1 MKPLDLAT
9 ARRILDF
16 SGGDPTMKNL
26 GELQLK
32 GAVAIHNMIADP
44 SIGMGYLADEVGMGK
59 TYVALGV
66 VALMRYFNPTLRVLY
81 ICPSNNVQDK
91 WYNREYRSF
100 TQHNVTVSQYRIRT
114 LDGKPA
120 APRISCRNVSE
131 LIHNASLGY
140 YADFFV
146 GMNAFSMSLSDDD
159 EAQWARKLDEL
170 RAQLP
175 AYSFDGKVRQKM
187 EVKDQFACALN
198 YALPTFDLVIIDEA
212 HNFKH
217 DFDSSDRNR
226 VLSAVL
232 GFRDESGFTPR
243 VKSALLLSA
252 TPFDRNFGQLRNQLN
267 LVGKGHLLPDDIYD
281 NDAEVKRHL
290 SLFLVRRL
298 NELTIAGMPHTRNMY
313 RREWRSG
320 AKAEIE
326 LLTDE
331 QKLVTALVQKKVGEM
346 LDKKGGNPSFQ
357 TGLLASFESYAETT
371 KSDPVEFDGDK
382 SEKKT
387 QDARDRHVIGQI
399 ADSYSRSDLGRTLP
413 HPKMDVVTAQVARHV
428 LDTGRKQILFV
439 RRVKSVKEL
448 KFKLDDHYSNWLIA
462 HIRRELGQ
470 HQAALAA
477 MNNVI
482 AAYLEASRERDDDIS
497 GGDFHAGT
505 TGDAE
510 DTQQSKNDNLFT
522 WFFRGS
528 PTDSAQALLT
538 DGQNVYTTPEAMRKG
553 LGAKNQVIS
562 SLLEINWA
570 AEFCRLLDEDLASI
584 LQAHA
589 VDIAQRAL
597 KYTTGALQNDLLE
610 IFNACQL
617 GFMDWLRHSR
627 HLPALSAL
635 IDHLA
640 PSADAVRAVS
650 ISPDQV
656 EENLQVVTLFDAM
669 ATTDL
674 QPKLFPY
681 LGNLLQSILA
691 GQKSDLQSLQKL
703 DIHLSIVSVL
713 LRTGHGAIDL
723 YLARLKLGTANLT
736 STTRAQWMQL
746 FVESLQQQSRSST
759 FSTYHELANLAEQLD
774 LVIKTN
780 LPDVYDKTAQELRTY
795 LSHMLNPVT
804 PIIGASGETVGNRSA
819 QARKFRMPGYPLVLI
834 STDVFQEGED
844 LHTFCDSVIHYG
856 LSGSP
861 VSIEQKT
868 GRIDRVASHAQRR
881 FINIDHPV
889 DLTDDKFIQ
898 VTFPFVK
905 ESIELLQV
913 RKLCTDINQFIASL
927 HEIGTSETRAND
939 NNDLHAAMQDR
950 SEIPPQIMLRL
961 QSPYVPE
968 VSNYSERE
976 NREQLVE
983 DQSAESTAIVTH
995 ITSLLKQKFGS
1006 DVLTDEFAHLPG
1018 DKTKLNVNLRSARAS
1033 GVMLLTAKMPD
1044 EPLST
1049 YGMQRT
1055 TLFKLMLEKSW
1066 QTFRRTY
1073 AVETAH
1079 RTFQLYSDAEMLI
1092 GDQHTTT
1099 PAEIDKFFE
1108 RFTNVHDPASYFKPT
1123 STKVIRHWQR
1133 ANNKG
1138 LKNFGQLA
1146 AHITCVERRACL
1158 EMEIRLGEQ
1167 PLQRRHKIQ
1176 VFEAEGRCV
1185 FLATAAS
1192 AEKVGQLSID
1202 QIIRFTW
1209 QRNALIDIV
1218 EFMLNDKVEIVGR
1231 AVHPIEGMTLKEFLY
1246 CAYTLAASTDRLEYL
1261 LQEPDLH

>member
-16 SGGDPTMKNL
+16 SGGDPALKNL
-26 GELQLK
+26 GKLQIK
-32 GAVAIHNMIADP
+32 GAVAIHNMLADP
-44 SIGMGYLADEVGMGK
+44 SIGIGYLADEVGMGK

-66 VALMRYFNPTLRVLY
+66 VALMRYFNPAIRVLY

-100 TQHNVTVSQYRIRT
+100 TQHNVTVNQYRIRT

-146 GMNAFSMSLSDDD
+146 GMNAFSISLNDDD
-159 EAQWARKLDEL
+159 EAQWGRKLEEL
-170 RAQLP
+170 REQLP
-175 AYSFDGKVRQKM
+175 AYNFDGKFSKKNL
-187 EVKDQFACALN
+187 VKDQFARALN

-217 DFDSSDRNR
+217 DFESSDRNR

-232 GFRDESGFTPR
+232 GFRDDKNFIPR
-243 VKSALLLSA
+243 VKKALLLSA
-252 TPFDRNFGQLRNQLN
+252 TPFDRNLGQMRNQLN
-267 LVGKGHLLPDDIYD
+267 LVGKGHLLPDNIDD
-281 NDAEVKRHL
+281 DESEVRRHL
-290 SLFLVRRL
+290 SRFLVRRL
-298 NELTIAGMPHTRNMY
+298 NELTIAGKPHTRNMY

-320 AKAEIE
+320 VKAEIG

-382 SEKKT
+382 SENKT
-387 QDARDRHVIGQI
+387 PDARDRHVIGQI
-399 ADSYSRSDLGRTLP
+399 VDSYTRSNLGRTLP
-413 HPKMDVVTAQVARHV
+413 HPKMDVVTAQVAN
-428 LDTGRKQILFV
+428 DAFEANRKQIVFV

-448 KFKLDDHYSNWLIA
+448 KYKLDDHYNNWLVA
-462 HIRRELGQ
+462 YIRSELRQ
-470 HQAALAA
+470 YQTALVA

-482 AAYLEASRERDDDIS
+482 TTYMESSRERDDDIS
-497 GGDFHAGT
+497 GGDFQAGA

-510 DTQQSKNDNLFT
+510 DTQQAKNDNLFT

-528 PTDSAQALLT
+528 PTTSAQSLLT
-538 DGQNVYTTPEAMRKG
+538 DGRNEYTTPEAMRKG

-570 AEFCRLLDEDLASI
+570 AEFCRLLNEDLESI
-584 LQAHA
+584 LQVHA
-589 VDIAQRAL
+589 EDIAQRAVS
-597 KYTTGALQNDLLE
+597 YTTGALQNDLLE
-610 IFNACQL
+610 VFSACQL
-617 GFMDWLRHSR
+617 GFMDWLGHSR
-627 HLPALSAL
+627 NLPALNTL
-635 IDHLA
+635 IDHLS
-640 PSADAVRAVS
+640 PNTDAIRDVP
-650 ISPDQV
+650 ISPVQV
-656 EENLQVVTLFDAM
+656 AENLQTITLFDAM
-669 ATTDL
+669 ATAGL
-674 QPKLFPY
+674 QPSLFPY
-681 LGNLLQSILA
+681 LGNLLKAVL
-691 GQKSDLQSLQKL
+691 GGEKPNLHSLQKL
-703 DIHLSIVSVL
+703 DTHLSTVSVL

-723 YLARLKLGTANLT
+723 YLARLKLGSANLT
-736 STTRAQWMQL
+736 SATRTQWVML
-746 FVESLQQQSRSST
+746 FVESLKQQSRSSA
-759 FSTYHELANLAEQLD
+759 FSTYNELANLAEQLD

-780 LPDVYDKTAQELRTY
+780 LPDVYDKTAEELRTY

-804 PIIGASGETVGNRSA
+804 PIIGASGQTVGNRSA

-868 GRIDRVASHAQRR
+868 GRVDRVASHAQRR
-881 FINIDHPV
+881 LINIEAPG

-898 VTFPFVK
+898 MTFPFVR

-913 RKLCTDINQFIASL
+913 RKLCTNINQFIASL
-927 HEIGTSETRAND
+927 HEIGTSETLADD

-950 SEIPPQIMLRL
+950 SDIPPQIMDRL
-961 QSPYVPE
+961 QSPYVPK
-968 VSNYSERE
+968 VNNRSKE
-976 NREQLVE
+976 NNQEQIVIK
-983 DQSAESTAIVTH
+983 QAAESSSIIAH
-995 ITSLLKQKFGS
+995 INSLLKKKFGS
-1006 DVLTDEFAHLPG
+1006 DVLTDEFGNLS
-1018 DKTKLNVNLRSARAS
+1018 DTRKNLNVTLRAARAS
-1033 GVMLLTAKMPD
+1033 GVMLLAAKMTD
-1044 EPLST
+1044 EALST
-1049 YGMQRT
+1049 YAMQRT
-1055 TLFKLMLEKSW
+1055 TFLNLMMEKSW
-1066 QTFRRTY
+1066 QSFRRIS

-1092 GDQHTTT
+1092 GDEHSTTSS
-1099 PAEIDKFFE
+1099 EIDKFFE
-1108 RFTNVHDPASYFKPT
+1108 RFTDAHNPTSYLKPT
-1123 STKVIRHWQR
+1123 SPKILKLWRQS
-1133 ANNKG
+1133 NNKRP
-1138 LKNFGQLA
+1138 KDFGQLA
-1146 AHITCVERRACL
+1146 AKLSCRERKACL
-1158 EMEIRLGEQ
+1158 EVEVRLGEQ
-1167 PLQRRHKIQ
+1167 SVQRRHKLEI
-1176 VFEAEGRCV
+1176 FEAEGRCV

-1192 AEKVGQLSID
+1192 ADKVAQLSLD
-1202 QIIRFTW
+1202 QIIKFTW
-1209 QRNALIDIV
+1209 QRNALIDVV
-1218 EFMLNDKVEIVGR
+1218 EFMLNDKAEIVGR
-1231 AVHPIEGMTLKEFLY
+1231 AVHPIEGMTLQEFLY
-1246 CAYTLAASTDRLEYL
+1246 CTYTLATSTDRLEYL

>member
-1 MKPLDLAT
+1 MRPLDLAT

-16 SGGDPTMKNL
+16 SGGDPSMKNL

-32 GAVAIHNMIADP
+32 GTVAIHNMIADP

-66 VALMRYFNPTLRVLY
+66 VALMRYFNPALRVLY

-100 TQHNVTVSQYRIRT
+100 TQNNVVVSQYRIRT

-159 EAQWARKLDEL
+159 EAQWDRKLDEL

-175 AYSFDGKVRQKM
+175 AYNFDGKVTKKM
-187 EVKDQFACALN
+187 QVKDQFALALN
-198 YALPTFDLVIIDEA
+198 YTLPTFDLVIIDEA
-212 HNFKH
+212 HKFKH

-243 VKSALLLSA
+243 VKNALLLSA

-281 NDAEVKRHL
+281 DDANVKRHL
-290 SLFLVRRL
+290 SRFLVRRL
-298 NELTIAGMPHTRNMY
+298 NELTIAGKPHTRNMY

-320 AKAEIE
+320 VKAEIA
-326 LLTDE
+326 LQTDE

-371 KSDPVEFDGDK
+371 KSNPVEFDGDK

-387 QDARDRHVIGQI
+387 QDARDRHAIGQI

-428 LDTGRKQILFV
+428 LDNGRKQILFV

-448 KFKLDDHYSNWLIA
+448 KFKLDDHYTNWLAA
-462 HIRRELGQ
+462 HIRRELAQ
-470 HQAALAA
+470 FQAPLAA

-497 GGDFHAGT
+497 GGDFHTGT

-510 DTQQSKNDNLFT
+510 DTQQAKNDNLFT

-528 PTDSAQALLT
+528 PTDTAQTLLT
-538 DGQNVYTTPEAMRKG
+538 DGQDAYTTPEAMRKG

-570 AEFCRLLDEDLASI
+570 AEFCRLLGEDLRSI
-584 LQAHA
+584 LAVHA
-589 VDIAQRAL
+589 DDIAQRAA

-617 GFMDWLRHSR
+617 GFLEWLGHSR
-627 HLPALSAL
+627 HLPALDTL

-640 PSADAVRAVS
+640 PRIEATRDIA
-650 ISPDQV
+650 ISPVQV

-669 ATTDL
+669 ATAGL
-674 QPKLFPY
+674 QPTLFPY
-681 LGNLLQSILA
+681 LGNLLQSMLA
-691 GQKSDLQSLQKL
+691 GQQPDLQSLQKL
-703 DIHLSIVSVL
+703 DTHLSIVSVL

-723 YLARLKLGTANLT
+723 YLARLKLGTTNLT
-736 STTRAQWMQL
+736 AATRTRWAQL
-746 FVESLQQQSRSST
+746 FVESLQQQSNAST

-780 LPDVYDKTAQELRTY
+780 LPDVYDKTAEELRTY

-804 PIIGASGETVGNRSA
+804 PIIGASGETVNSRSA

-868 GRIDRVASHAQRR
+868 GRVDRVASYAQRGLL
-881 FINIDHPV
+881 NVDDAV

-913 RKLCTDINQFIASL
+913 RKLCVDINQFIESL
-927 HEIGTSETRAND
+927 HEIGTSETRVDD

-950 SEIPPQIMLRL
+950 SAIPAQIMLRL
-961 QSPYVPE
+961 QSPYVPK
-968 VSNYSERE
+968 VNNFSTVE

-995 ITSLLKQKFGS
+995 ITSLLKHKFGS
-1006 DVLTDEFAHLPG
+1006 DVLADEFAQLPG
-1018 DKTKLNVNLRSARAS
+1018 VRTKLNVNLRSARAS
-1033 GVMLLTAKMPD
+1033 GVMLLTAKTP
-1044 EPLST
+1044 EESLST
-1049 YGMQRT
+1049 HAMQRT
-1055 TLFKLMLEKSW
+1055 TLLNTMLKKSW
-1066 QTFRRTY
+1066 QTFRRTS

-1079 RTFQLYSDAEMLI
+1079 RSFQLYSDAEMMI
-1092 GDQHTTT
+1092 GDEHTTT
-1099 PAEIDKFFE
+1099 VSEIDKFFE
-1108 RFTNVHDPASYFKPT
+1108 RFTDEHNPAKYLKPT
-1123 STKVIRHWQR
+1123 SPIV
-1133 ANNKG
+1133 
-1138 LKNFGQLA
+1138 LKYWAQSSKKNPKDFGQLSA
-1146 AHITCVERRACL
+1146 ELICKEHKSYL
-1158 EMEIRLGEQ
+1158 EIEVRLGAQ
-1167 PLQRRHKIQ
+1167 PLERRHKIQ
-1176 VFEAEGRCV
+1176 IFEANGRCI

-1192 AEKVGQLSID
+1192 AKKVKQLSVE

-1218 EFMLNDKVEIVGR
+1218 EFMLSDKAEIVGR
-1231 AVHPIEGMTLKEFLY
+1231 AVHPIDGMTLKEFLY
-1246 CAYTLAASTDRLEYL
+1246 CAYTLATSTDRLEYL
-1261 LQEPDLH
+1261 LQEPDLY